1 MDKKIKEPPVMS
13 LNFPKDGKV
22 QPSGFAG
29 LGVDEDITIVIKG
42 KVVRIEENAESCTG
56 RNAHVAHQLDQ
67 LRPGRRDA
75 LLGAGQWDPGK
86 NLRVKI
92 SKCDIHG
99 PEKKVT
105 LDDAISKSKTK
116 L

>member
-1 MDKKIKEPPVMS
+1 MDKKIKETPVMR

-42 KVVRIEENAESCTG
+42 KVVTISENA
-56 RNAHVAHQLDQ
+56 D
-67 LRPGRRDA
+67 
-75 LLGAGQWDPGK
+75 QWDPGK

-105 LDDAISKSKTK
+105 LDDAIVKSKTK

>member
-22 QPSGFAG
+22 QPSGFSG

-42 KVVRIEENAESCTG
+42 KVVRIEENA
-56 RNAHVAHQLDQ
+56 D
-67 LRPGRRDA
+67 
-75 LLGAGQWDPGK
+75 QWDPGK

-105 LDDAISKSKTK
+105 LDDAIVKSKTK